1 MSQPMNREQRRMLK
15 KQGQE
20 VDEAGQ
26 VVATK
31 TKSSAKS
38 GGGGSGSGGRVTS
51 AGGGD
56 GGGGRKREPAT
67 AEERT
72 SPLQFLREVR
82 SELRKVSWPSRAEVI
97 NYSFVVLFTVIT
109 LTVFVGLLDWLFSLS
124 ILELFKP

>member
-1 MSQPMNREQRRMLK
+1 MLK

-31 TKSSAKS
+31 TKTAGKS

-51 AGGGD
+51 SGGGD
-56 GGGGRKREPAT
+56 GGGGRKREPVS

-82 SELRKVSWPSRAEVI
+82 SELRKVSWPSRAEVV
-97 NYSFVVLFTVIT
+97 NYSLVVFFTVIT